1 MEGNGVPGH
10 NSAMEPAPPKSVQKM
25 SAAGVEPP
33 KEYIVRDN
41 KFSQLDT
48 SLPLAPIPVIDL
60 ILFSS
65 GGEEEGELEKLRLA
79 LSSWGYFQVR
89 MTD

>member
-1 MEGNGVPGH
+1 MEGNGVPDH
-10 NSAMEPAPPKSVQKM
+10 NPAMEPAPPKSVQEM
-25 SAAGVEPP
+25 SAAGVKPP

-60 ILFSS
+60 CLFSS
-65 GGEEEGELEKLRLA
+65 GGEEEGELEKLMSP
-79 LSSWGYFQVR
+79 LSSWGCFQVR
-89 MTD
+89 MID